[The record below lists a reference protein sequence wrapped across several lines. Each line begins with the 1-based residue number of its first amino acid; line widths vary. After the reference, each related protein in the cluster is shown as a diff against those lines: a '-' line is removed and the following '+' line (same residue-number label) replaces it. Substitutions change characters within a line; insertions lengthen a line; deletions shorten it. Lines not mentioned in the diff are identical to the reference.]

1 MVAEELEDV
10 MNRLVDQL
18 SEFCSQGQI
27 NEAQELIESFCTRL
41 AEDTASW
48 QGNDVG
54 YVPTLFDW
62 EPQPYRFIPGEP
74 VDPTKF
80 DTSNIVSILDPNF
93 HPHHPSSQNPPR

>member
-1 MVAEELEDV
+1 MLAEEIEDV
-10 MNRLVDQL
+10 MNRLIDQL

-48 QGNDVG
+48 EGNGVG
-54 YVPTLFDW
+54 YVPTLFAW

-80 DTSNIVSILDPNF
+80 DMSKIVGIFDTTL
-93 HPHHPSSQNPPR
+93 HPSHPCFRNPDR

>member
-1 MVAEELEDV
+1 MLAEELEDV
-10 MNRLVDQL
+10 MNRLVDKL

-27 NEAQELIESFCTRL
+27 NEAQELAESFCTRL

-48 QGNDVG
+48 QGNGQG

-80 DTSNIVSILDPNF
+80 DTSKLVSVLDSGL
-93 HPHHPSSQNPPR
+93 HPSHPCFQDPPR